1 MHRIKKE
8 AIFVIDAS
16 YLMYRS
22 YYAIK
27 PLFTSGGTPTQ
38 ATYGFFRA
46 FKKIMDDF
54 HPANIIVAWDSKGP
68 TFRNEMYTAYK
79 ATRSAPPSDLFVQKE
94 HIQKVLDAMGVCQM
108 AQPGYEADDVIA
120 AIAQKFRSE
129 YQIVLVCPDKDMY
142 QLLGKNLLVFDP
154 FKNRLFDQD
163 DYEQEIG
170 FKTEKIP
177 FYYSLLGDASDNIPG
192 VHGIG
197 KKGALDLVVQFDSL
211 DDLYNNID
219 KVERERTRKSLLE
232 HKDDAYLSYQLFLL
246 KPFDLEVPKNC
257 MEFNPEQWHQAAAL
271 FTQLEFFSF
280 VKKPSA
286 QKSIFESSSS
296 DNNEITVVPEHL
308 ADTPSTI
315 ATRQLTAKPWEC
327 IIVETEQ
334 GLATLIE
341 VLETAGECALDTET
355 NGIDAMSC
363 QLVGISFAVNTEQA
377 YYIPFLHPPI
387 GLHQQLER
395 KQTLAQLKSV
405 LENKRIAKYMHN
417 AKFDELVLRNFGIT
431 IEGTTFDTI
440 LAANLFRSDDEK
452 INLKDL
458 SAQYL
463 HEPMLRFKDLMGKQY
478 KTFDQ
483 IPVQDAAP
491 YGAHDSLQ
499 TLKLKHVLEKKLA
512 HEKTLSAFFHDV
524 EMPFYKVLLK
534 MEQTGIML
542 DAPALTAISKQ
553 ATKSIHSINE
563 KIAAAVGSDKING
576 HEINLNSPKQV
587 EVLLFDKLNLNPVKK
602 SPKGKRST
610 DRDVLDELSKV
621 HPIPGLIL
629 QYRELAK
636 LQNTYLDPLPLF
648 VNKKTGRVH
657 TSYSQTMVTT
667 GRLSSANPNLQN
679 IPTTQGLG
687 LAVRGAFIAPEGR
700 QFISADYA
708 QVELRILAYLSQDEN
723 LMKVFAG
730 DMDIHTQ
737 TASQL
742 LGIPPEKVSHEDR
755 QLGKRINFSITYGL
769 TPYGLA
775 QDLDISPK
783 QAKEYIDKY
792 FATYPGIALWME
804 KTVEFAQ
811 KHGYVETLMGR
822 RRYLPQIHEKNRTLF
837 EAARR
842 MAINSPVQGTQAEIM
857 KIAMTRLDDLFEQKK
872 LDAHLILQI
881 HDEVLIEVNNDAK
894 EAVEAIVRKTFEE
907 VVSWNVPLKVTLRA
921 GNNWGDVT
929 K

>member
-8 AIFVIDAS
+8 AIFVLDAS

-27 PLFTSGGTPTQ
+27 PLYTSDGTPTQ

-54 HPANIIVAWDSKGP
+54 QPTNIIVAWDSKGP
-68 TFRNEMYTAYK
+68 TFRNEMYTEYK

-94 HIQKVLDAMGVCQM
+94 HIQKILDAMGVCQM
-108 AQPGYEADDVIA
+108 AKPGYEADDVIA
-120 AIAQKFRSE
+120 AIAQKFRTD

-142 QLLGKNLLVFDP
+142 QLMGKNLLVFDP
-154 FKNRLFDQD
+154 FKNRLFDQAE
-163 DYEQEIG
+163 YEQELG
-170 FKTEKIP
+170 FPTEKLP
-177 FYYSLLGDASDNIPG
+177 FYYALLGDASDNIPG

-211 DDLYNNID
+211 DDLYKNMD
-219 KVERERTRKSLLE
+219 KVEKERTRKSLLE

-246 KPFDLEVPKNC
+246 KPFDPEVPENC
-257 MEFNPEQWHQAAAL
+257 MEFNAEQWHQAATL

-280 VKKPSA
+280 VKKPVV
-286 QKSIFESSSS
+286 QKSIFESDS
-296 DNNEITVVPEHL
+296 NETIASIPEHL
-308 ADTPSTI
+308 ADTTPSTI
-315 ATRQLTAKPWEC
+315 STRQLTLKPWEC
-327 IIVETEQ
+327 FIVETED
-334 GLATLIE
+334 GLTELIE
-341 VLETAGECALDTET
+341 AIKKAGECALDTET

-363 QLVGISFAVNTEQA
+363 QLVGISFAVNTYQA

-387 GLHQQLER
+387 GLHQQLDR
-395 KQTLAQLKSV
+395 KNTLAQLKPI
-405 LENKRIAKYMHN
+405 LENAQIVKYMHN
-417 AKFDELVLRNFGIT
+417 AKFDELVLRNYGIT

-440 LAANLFRSDDEK
+440 LAANLLRSDDEK

-463 HEPMLRFKDLMGKQY
+463 HEPMQRFKDLMGKQY

-499 TLKLKHVLEKKLA
+499 TLKLKIILEEKLD
-512 HEKTLSAFFHDV
+512 HEKVLKAFFQDI

-542 DAPALTAISKQ
+542 DTKVIAEISKQ
-553 ATKSIHSINE
+553 ATKNILHINE
-563 KIAAAVGSDKING
+563 KIVAAIGSDKING
-576 HEINLNSPKQV
+576 HEINLNSPKQI
-587 EVLLFDKLNLNPVKK
+587 EVLLFDKLNLNPIKK

-610 DRDVLDELSKV
+610 DRDVLEELSKV
-621 HPIPGLIL
+621 HPIPGLIV

-636 LQNTYLDPLPLF
+636 LQNTYLEPLPLF
-648 VNKKTGRVH
+648 VNQKTGRVH

-667 GRLSSANPNLQN
+667 GRLSSSNPNLQN

-687 LAVRGAFIAPEGR
+687 LAVRSAFIAPEGR

-708 QVELRILAYLSQDEN
+708 QVELRILAYLSQDQN
-723 LMKVFAG
+723 LMNVFLS

-742 LGIPPEKVSHEDR
+742 LGIPPEQVSHEDR

-811 KHGYVETLMGR
+811 RHGYVETLLGR

-857 KIAMTRLDDLFEQKK
+857 KVAMTRLNNLFEEKK
-872 LDAHLILQI
+872 LDAQLILQI
-881 HDEVLIEVNNDAK
+881 HDEVLIEVNNQSKAAA
-894 EAVEAIVRKTFEE
+894 EALVRQVFEN
-907 VVSWNVPLKVTLRA
+907 VVDWNIPLKVTLRA